1 MEGWTLGLGTVILVV
16 LGLLV
21 GALVVLG
28 AVYLAVRA
36 VLARATHRVL
46 DRTIDQVV
54 KAGERQLV
62 AGVSSLSSSVKEEM
76 RRNDPRRQEADISKL
91 ARQHQGRVTVADVMA
106 SLDLPQDTASRTLEG
121 LVKRGACRPVQDEA
135 SGTVYL
141 FEAFLPRRQ
150 VTACDYCSATFQET
164 DPDQPCPNCGATLT
178 RKQIVD

>member
-1 MEGWTLGLGTVILVV
+1 MEGWALGLGTVILVV

-150 VTACDYCSATFQET
+150 VTAN
-164 DPDQPCPNCGATLT
+164 PGQPYPIQRPRPSERA
-178 RKQIVD
+178 